1 MMTMSQ
7 GKPMA
12 RTMAPPVD
20 GPVRN
25 KSNSQVF
32 IEPHHMEDA
41 MQGGNNREDM
51 PGSNISRT
59 LGSASW
65 FHF

>member
-1 MMTMSQ
+1 MMSVTPVMTMSQ

-25 KSNSQVF
+25 KANLQ
-32 IEPHHMEDA
+32 
-41 MQGGNNREDM
+41 
-51 PGSNISRT
+51 
-59 LGSASW
+59 ASIDS
-65 FHF
+65 